1 MPVPVGSESSLM
13 PRHRGPKARADPE
26 ATRAAARAG
35 AALLKSLFRRAATV
49 PSQPADSPVA
59 SLSHGVP
66 ALAVPRRLRP
76 GGRSA
81 AAAASLSRKV
91 DRRLTV
97 ALAIPSRQLS

>member
-1 MPVPVGSESSLM
+1 VPVPVGSESSLM

-26 ATRAAARAG
+26 AARAAARAG

-81 AAAASLSRKV
+81 RTGNSES
-91 DRRLTV
+91 T
-97 ALAIPSRQLS
+97 AIMI

>member
-1 MPVPVGSESSLM
+1 VPVPVGSESSLM

-26 ATRAAARAG
+26 AARAAAG
-35 AALLKSLFRRAATV
+35 AALLKSLFLRAATV